1 VTPAPPPGWRGLW
14 RVDEPARAVYSEAAG
29 VARAWPLAVAVPADA
44 DDVRTLA
51 AWATAT
57 GTPLVPRGAGSSM
70 AGGAVGAGVAVDL
83 SRLAALGAVD
93 VAGRRVACGPG
104 VTGAAVDRA
113 ARAAGLRFPVDP
125 SSWAWATAGGMAATN
140 AAGAHTLRHGAMRP
154 WVRALDCVFA
164 DGARAVVRRG
174 EPPPDVAAVRRFLAD
189 VAPAVR
195 DAVARG
201 AVLAHATRKDSSGY
215 AVAEWARSGELVDL
229 LVGSE
234 GTLALFVGVELAL
247 AEPPGATASVL
258 GAFGSLEAAVAGAER
273 ARAAGAAACELLD
286 RTFLDVADA
295 GGALPAAARG
305 LDGAVPEAVLLAEV
319 EAGDEGAAAAAAGAI
334 GDAFRGAG
342 AARVALAVDPD
353 AEHALWELRHAASPI
368 LARLDP
374 RLKSMQFVED
384 GCVPPG
390 RLPDYVRGVRAALA
404 RHGVR
409 GVIFG
414 HAGDAHAHVNP
425 LVDVSAPGWRARVDA
440 LLDEVSALAAS
451 LGGTLAGE
459 HGDGRLRTPLLARTW
474 GPEALALF
482 GAVKRAFDPA
492 GVLNPGVKVPLPGQ
506 VPLGDVKYDPA
517 LPPLPPAARRALDHV
532 ADRRDYAAPRL
543 ELLERFRDAPPP
555 ADPTPPGEPVP
566 DGTAGGAG
574 IGPAQRGARPFTG

>member
-1 VTPAPPPGWRGLW
+1 MADPTSPLAAPPDFRGAF
-14 RVDEPARAVYSEAAG
+14 RVDAEARAVYSEAAG
-29 VARAWPLAVAVPADA
+29 IARALPRAAAVPADA
-44 DDVRTLA
+44 DDVVALA
-51 AWATAT
+51 RWADAT

-70 AGGAVGAGVAVDL
+70 AGGAVGDGVAVDL
-83 SRLAALGAVD
+83 TRLAALGAVD
-93 VAGRRVACGPG
+93 VVGRRVACGPG

-125 SSWAWATAGGMAATN
+125 SSWAWATVGGMAATN

-154 WVRALDCVFA
+154 WVLALDCVFA

-174 EPPPDVAAVRRFLAD
+174 APPPDVPAVRRFLAD
-189 VAPAVR
+189 AAPRARAASRAGVA
-195 DAVARG
+195 
-201 AVLAHATRKDSSGY
+201 LAHATRKDSSGY
-215 AVAEWARSGELVDL
+215 ALADWARSDDLVDL

-258 GAFGSLEAAVAGAER
+258 GAFDSLEAAALAAER
-273 ARAAGAAACELLD
+273 AHGAGAAACELLD
-286 RTFLDVADA
+286 RTFLEVAEA
-295 GGALPAAARG
+295 GGALPEAARAPG
-305 LDGAVPEAVLLAEV
+305 GGVPEAVLLAEV
-319 EAGDEGAAAAAAGAI
+319 EAGDAGAAAARAGALGEAFGAAGAV
-334 GDAFRGAG
+334 
-342 AARVALAVDPD
+342 RVALAVDPA

-368 LARLDP
+368 LAGLDP

-425 LVDVSAPGWRARVDA
+425 LVDVSLPGWRARVDG
-440 LLDEVSALAAS
+440 LLDEVSGLAAS

-459 HGDGRLRTPLLARTW
+459 HGDGRLRTPLLGRTW
-474 GPEALALF
+474 GSEALDLF
-482 GAVKRAFDPA
+482 AAVKQAFDPA
-492 GVLNPGVKVPLPGQ
+492 GVLNPGVKVPVPGQ
-506 VPLGDVKYDPA
+506 VPVGDVKYDPA

-543 ELLERFRDAPPP
+543 ALLERYRDAPPAGP
-555 ADPTPPGEPVP
+555 VARGEPLP
-566 DGTAGGAG
+566 DGAP
-574 IGPAQRGARPFTG
+574 GPDAARP